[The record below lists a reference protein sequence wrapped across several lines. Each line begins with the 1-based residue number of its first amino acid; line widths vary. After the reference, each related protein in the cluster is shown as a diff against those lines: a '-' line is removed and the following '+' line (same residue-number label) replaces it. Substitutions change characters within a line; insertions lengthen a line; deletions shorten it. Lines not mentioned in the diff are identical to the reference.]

1 MSIIQVDKDKCVGCN
16 ACVRAC
22 PVGDANVAK
31 MDEEGNLRILIDDE
45 KCIKCGSCIHAC
57 SHGSRSYVDDMERFL
72 EDLRA
77 GEDIAMIAAPSVK
90 VAFDGNW
97 RHALQWLRNEGI
109 QKIYDVS
116 YGADI
121 CTWAH
126 VRYLQKH
133 PGTKVISQPCA
144 AVVNYVLRHKPEL
157 ISHLS
162 PIHSPML
169 CTAVYM
175 KKVLGFKGK
184 IAALSPCIA
193 KIDEFRETGLVD
205 YNVTMD
211 HLKKYF
217 EYKGVELPQ
226 IKIYSEFEFDEYQGM
241 EGAIYPKPGGLMSN
255 LLLHEPSL
263 NVITSEGTEKLYR
276 ELDAYTEQNTEC
288 LPDVFDV
295 LNCETGCNGGPA
307 IGVDYQRFA
316 MNDIMHDVEM
326 YAHKRRQKENKKRKK
341 KENADV
347 QFAEFDKKL
356 ILEDYI
362 REYKPHHIEKVEIS
376 EEEIQKSFEL
386 LGKHSEVDKHFDCHA
401 CGYSSCR
408 EMAIALARG
417 INEKENC
424 HQYMLNTI
432 RKERQKVNEVNS
444 EVLAMNQELM
454 EIFGELS
461 RNIEKVQKEA
471 NRIWESGQKG
481 SEEMTSVAQHM
492 DELNHLNQSIE
503 ASMQDINKSVEQYNR
518 MTQDVESIAGKI
530 NLLSLNAAIEAARA
544 GDAGRGFSVVATNI
558 RDLSENSKEAVGSA
572 RENDEGIHQAINTI
586 NGIIQNFNNEITGL
600 MSSVDTAVNHVNQ
613 SSENSNEIQDS
624 MKEVTQIAGKV
635 QEVIDKT
642 NRILGE

>member
-22 PVGDANVAK
+22 PVGDANIAK
-31 MDEEGNLRILIDDE
+31 MDEDGNLRIMIDDE
-45 KCIKCGSCIHAC
+45 KCIKCGGCIRAC
-57 SHGSRSYVDDMERFL
+57 SHGSRTYVDDIDRFL
-72 EDLRA
+72 EDLKA
-77 GEDIAMIAAPSVK
+77 GEEIAMIAAPSVK

-97 RHALQWLRNEGI
+97 RHALQWLRNEGVT
-109 QKIYDVS
+109 KIYDVS

-126 VRYLQKH
+126 LRYLQKH
-133 PGTKVISQPCA
+133 PGAKVISQPCA

-157 ISHLS
+157 VSRLS

-169 CTAVYM
+169 CMAVYM

-193 KIDEFRETGLVD
+193 KIDEFHETGLVD
-205 YNVTMD
+205 YNVTME

-217 EYKGVELPQ
+217 ERKCVDLPR
-226 IKIYSEFEFDEYQGM
+226 IKIYSEFEFDEYQGL
-241 EGAIYPKPGGLMSN
+241 EGAIYPKPGGLMTN
-255 LLLHEPSL
+255 LLIHEPTM
-263 NVITSEGTEKLYR
+263 NVITSEGTDKLYR
-276 ELDAYTEQNTEC
+276 ELDAYVEQEERC

-316 MNDIMHDVEM
+316 MNDIMHDVEL
-326 YAHKRRQKENKKRKK
+326 YAHKRREKETKKTKK
-341 KENADV
+341 KGNVDA

-356 ILEDYI
+356 VLEDYI
-362 REYKPHHIEKVEIS
+362 REYTPHKIEKVKVS
-376 EEEIQKSFEL
+376 EEQIEKAFES
-386 LGKHSEVDKHFDCHA
+386 LGKYTKVERNFDCHA

-424 HQYMLNTI
+424 HQYMMNTI
-432 RKERQKVNEVNS
+432 RKERQRVNEVNS
-444 EVLAMNQELM
+444 EVLTMNQELM
-454 EIFGELS
+454 DIFGELTK
-461 RNIEKVQKEA
+461 NIEKVQSEA
-471 NRIWESGQKG
+471 NRIWESGQK
-481 SEEMTSVAQHM
+481 SSSEMTSVAEHM

-503 ASMQDINKSVEQYNR
+503 ASMQDINENVAKYNL

-572 RENDEGIHQAINTI
+572 KENDEGIHQAINNI
-586 NGIIQNFNNEITGL
+586 NVIIQNFNEEIKGL
-600 MSSVDTAVNHVNQ
+600 MSSVDNAVENVKQ
-613 SSENSNEIQDS
+613 SSDNSNEIQNS
-624 MKEVTQIAGKV
+624 MKQVGIIAEKV

-642 NRILGE
+642 NRILG